1 MKILILESDMEY
13 VQRLEYYLN
22 LYAAEMQILGFD
34 SLEKLQEYMEHEEFD
49 VVLCGESVGLTEKKE
64 LAIPLGQIP
73 FAWLSGKHELI
84 DHEKTIYKYQS
95 VPKIYEQLCD
105 LYESVY
111 QHTLIR
117 EQKGLSVHG
126 DQAQEPKVITFF
138 PIHGGAGSSVM
149 AVSCA
154 QSFSKE
160 HKVLYLDLEQFCS
173 ESYFTSDNT
182 KTFSDVIAEVRGKYT
197 SESLQK
203 TIDLAICHE
212 TDIHPENLSFIKG
225 CKNAADIACLSGKT
239 LGEILELLRSSKQ
252 YDYILC
258 DASMV
263 VGDLTT
269 ALIQK
274 SDKLVFTMDASNL
287 ANQKLKKVQ
296 RYVQVEQRNASGE
309 PAEQFLIYNKY
320 YADADLSDYTKGMVV
335 VGKFGRYRLKDNQQI
350 SRQTIVQNICRTPQL
365 FEKLR

>member
-22 LYAAEMQILGFD
+22 LYASEMQIFGFD
-34 SLEKLQEYMEHEEFD
+34 SLEKLKEYMEHEEFD
-49 VVLCGESVGLTEKKE
+49 VVLCGESVGLTNKKE
-64 LAIPLGQIP
+64 LSIPLGQVP
-73 FAWLSGKHELI
+73 FAWISDKHELI
-84 DHEKTIYKYQS
+84 DQQKTIYKYQS
-95 VPKIYEQLCD
+95 IPQIYEQLCD

-117 EQKGLSVHG
+117 EQKGFSDHG
-126 DQAQEPKVITFF
+126 LQEKETKIITFF
-138 PIHGGAGSSVM
+138 PVHGGAGSSVM
-149 AVSCA
+149 AVACA

-160 HKVLYLDLEQFCS
+160 DKVLYLNLEQFCS
-173 ESYFTSDNT
+173 ESYFTSENT
-182 KTFSDVIAEVRGKYT
+182 KTFSDVIAEVRSKYT

-203 TIDLAICHE
+203 TIDLAICHA
-212 TDIHPENLSFIKG
+212 TDIHPENLLFLKG

-239 LGEILELLRSSKQ
+239 LGEILDLLRSSKQ
-252 YDYILC
+252 YNYILC

-263 VGDLTT
+263 IGDLTA

-274 SDKLVFTMDASNL
+274 SDKLVFTMDASDH

-296 RYVQVEQRNASGE
+296 RYVQIEQRNASGE

-335 VGKFGRYRLKDNQQI
+335 VGKFGRYRLKENQQI
-350 SRQTIVQNICRTPQL
+350 RRQTIVQNICRTPQL